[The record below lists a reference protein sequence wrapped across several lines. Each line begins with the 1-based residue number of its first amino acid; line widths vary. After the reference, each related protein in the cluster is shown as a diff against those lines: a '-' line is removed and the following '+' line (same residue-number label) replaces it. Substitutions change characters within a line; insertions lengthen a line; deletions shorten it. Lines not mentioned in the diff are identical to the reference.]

1 MNSPPITTYPC
12 RRFHDNAWVEIEDT
26 IPQETRI
33 NLAWPGKQTTLWAFP
48 RDLDML
54 ALGHALVEWSSSG
67 QIPVI
72 DQVNQNTYLL
82 KPCSREHPGNRSKGF
97 SISSRALLPAMDL
110 FFSRPGMWETTG
122 CFHRMALFDPKTA
135 TIIHFVEDIA
145 RHNCVDRLA
154 GWSVQTDRP
163 VDDLAL
169 LCSCRV
175 TGSLM
180 RKIIRLGLPMVV
192 SRSATTM
199 GAIAQANDHRI
210 TLVGFSRNTRFT
222 VFCDPNEIIAAGEN

>member
-1 MNSPPITTYPC
+1 MNSPHIAAYPC
-12 RRFHDNAWVEIEDT
+12 RKFHDNAWHEIEDT
-26 IPQETRI
+26 IPQEVRI
-33 NLAWPGKQTTLWAFP
+33 NLTWPGKQTTLWAFP
-48 RDLDML
+48 HDLEML
-54 ALGHALVEWSSSG
+54 AIGHALVEWSSPG

-72 DQVNQNTYLL
+72 DQVNQTTYVLT
-82 KPCSREHPGNRSKGF
+82 PCSHEYPGNRSKAF
-97 SISSRALLPAMDL
+97 SISPRTLLSAMDL

-122 CFHRMALFDPKTA
+122 CFHRMALLDPKRT
-135 TIIHFVEDIA
+135 TIEHFVEDIA

-154 GWSVQTDRP
+154 GWSVQTERSLG
-163 VDDLAL
+163 DLAL

-180 RKIIRLGLPMVV
+180 RKIIHLNLPMVV

-199 GAIAQANDHRI
+199 GAIEQAKDHGV

-222 VFCDPNEIIAAGEN
+222 VFCDPNTMLPAGKN